1 MSDEQSPPDG
11 EARPPDGIDKGALV
25 RSARAAGTR
34 AVASGKW
41 LTDTIVDLAPR
52 IPVRDLPTLV
62 AHHGG
67 LTGGALADELIRSA
81 SRASAGIGAVSGA
94 AMSAGQFV
102 PPAWIAFPFELAIET
117 ALVAAIE
124 LKLVAELHEVFG
136 RPVRGAASERATALV
151 KAWAERR
158 GITTG
163 TLTRKGGLTD
173 ALGRT
178 ARHELTRLVRRRL
191 MARYGRNLT
200 SLAPLF
206 VGAVAGAEVN
216 RRATRSIGEA
226 VAKDLASR
234 V

>member
-1 MSDEQSPPDG
+1 MEDGPD
-11 EARPPDGIDKGALV
+11 PLDKGALA
-25 RSARAAGTR
+25 RSARAAGAK
-34 AVASGKW
+34 AVASGRW
-41 LTDTIVDLAPR
+41 LSDTVVDLAPR
-52 IPVRDLPTLV
+52 IPVRDLAALV

-67 LTGGALADELIRSA
+67 CTGDALAAELIRSA
-81 SRASAGIGAVSGA
+81 SRASAGVGAVSGA
-94 AMSAGQFV
+94 VVSAEQFA
-102 PPAWIAFPFELAIET
+102 PPTWITIPFELAIET

-124 LKLVAELHEVFG
+124 LKLVAELHEVYG
-136 RPVRGAASERATALV
+136 RPVRGTPAERTTVLV

-158 GITTG
+158 GITPT

-191 MARYGRNLT
+191 MVRFGRNLS

-226 VAKDLASR
+226 VAKDLAASTGAPTL
-234 V
+234 

>member
-1 MSDEQSPPDG
+1 M
-11 EARPPDGIDKGALV
+11 
-25 RSARAAGTR
+25 
-34 AVASGKW
+34 ASGRW
-41 LTDTIVDLAPR
+41 MADTVVDLAPR

-62 AHHGG
+62 AQHDGR
-67 LTGGALADELIRSA
+67 TGRALADELIRRA
-81 SRASAGIGAVSGA
+81 SRASGGVGAVSGA
-94 AMSAGQFV
+94 VMSAEQLV
-102 PPAWIAFPFELAIET
+102 PPAWVALPFELAVET

-136 RPVRGAASERATALV
+136 RPVRGTAAERSMALV

-158 GITTG
+158 GITPT

-191 MARYGRNLT
+191 MARFGRNLS
-200 SLAPLF
+200 SLVPLF

-216 RRATRSIGEA
+216 RRATRSVGEA
-226 VAKDLASR
+226 VARDLAASTDGPAGGA
-234 V
+234 